1 MVVGYTGMYCLKYY
15 LKILLTS
22 IHLQKAL
29 HHANKTNA
37 TVIPIIIS
45 TDKTQLTIFRGKLA
59 YPVYITIGNLPK
71 EIRRKP
77 SMQGQILLAY
87 LPVTKFKHVKND
99 KARRR
104 LQANL
109 FHASLRFLLKPTIKP
124 AKNGISMR
132 TGDGVLRSCHP
143 IFCNSCW

>member
-1 MVVGYTGMYCLKYY
+1 M
-15 LKILLTS
+15 
-22 IHLQKAL
+22 
-29 HHANKTNA
+29 
-37 TVIPIIIS
+37 
-45 TDKTQLTIFRGKLA
+45 
-59 YPVYITIGNLPK
+59 YITIGNLPK

-87 LPVTKFKHVKND
+87 LPVTKLKHVKNV
-99 KARRR
+99 KAQRR

-124 AKNGISMR
+124 AKNGIPMHC
-132 TGDGVLRSCHP
+132 GDGVIRSCHP

>member
-1 MVVGYTGMYCLKYY
+1 M
-15 LKILLTS
+15 
-22 IHLQKAL
+22 
-29 HHANKTNA
+29 
-37 TVIPIIIS
+37 
-45 TDKTQLTIFRGKLA
+45 
-59 YPVYITIGNLPK
+59 TIGNLPK

-109 FHASLRFLLKPTIKP
+109 FHASLRFLLEPTIVP
-124 AKNGISMR
+124 ATEGTSMR
-132 TGDGVLRSCHP
+132 TGDGIVRSCHP
-143 IFCNSCW
+143 IFCRSCW